1 MVLSDITNDYT
12 IFIQLLDK
20 YNLENSYIT
29 SALDMINQY
38 YDNINLLAD
47 KFLKSKKIDSDR
59 SSLISGLNSIETAF
73 SDQLANMNTS
83 MRSTTRLITEIERLE
98 FVSSSVKAEADSLC
112 SSLNNLMDLT
122 EEYAANRIK
131 NISNTATFF
140 KLIDELDIFKKVHI
154 QIYSNYDILTNSENE
169 LLEKLPFDDN
179 ETLFYTLDI
188 RSSKPELNLSSFSDD
203 LDLLASCLQ
212 NLERLIDSSCTQ
224 SIYLRKI
231 ESGSLKAIFGSDK
244 VDFSIFPDLITSISN
259 AIKTWRTTPTE
270 IAKANAETEKIKAE
284 TEKIKAETSLL
295 QAQAETTF
303 ITNEAS
309 KLAIANSQI
318 DLLCDKLNLDPN
330 NPEQKEQIQ
339 HFCLPLINYL
349 EKNPIGTVNGIKY
362 DISKEVHL
370 IENPISYN

>member
-59 SSLISGLNSIETAF
+59 SSLVSGLNSIETAF
-73 SDQLANMNTS
+73 SNQLANMNTS

-98 FVSSSVKAEADSLC
+98 FASSSVKAEADSLC

-303 ITNEAS
+303 ITNEGS

-339 HFCLPLINYL
+339 HFCLPLIDYL
-349 EKNPIGTVNGIKY
+349 EKNPIGTVNGIPY

-370 IENPISYN
+370 LENPISYN